1 VNRRFALVLALL
13 LGVADVAQAD
23 MLKPRAVDLAA
34 KYEGFTLV
42 LGPARRIVYV
52 YYTGTIHLLESRAGK
67 LVEVS
72 TRDLWSMVLR
82 ILAVDL
88 DGDGQDEIVG
98 YTKDARLFVLRGTDL
113 GDVWNTPIARWQSIT
128 ALTVGDVDQDGHLE
142 ILVIADRLLRVFSA
156 ERDQEQWK
164 STQPFDD
171 TDMALGDV
179 DGDGR
184 EELVMSGGNI
194 FDAYYRNLEWGSGA
208 ASGFGVDIDLFDIDG
223 DGKLEVIGRG
233 ADGLIRIWDVDE
245 RRLKF
250 N

>member
-1 VNRRFALVLALL
+1 
-13 LGVADVAQAD
+13 
-23 MLKPRAVDLAA
+23 M
-34 KYEGFTLV
+34 
-42 LGPARRIVYV
+42 
-52 YYTGTIHLLESRAGK
+52 HLMESRDGK
-67 LVEVS
+67 LVEVR
-72 TRDLWSMVLR
+72 TRDLWSAVLR
-82 ILAVDL
+82 VFAVDL

-113 GDVWNTPIARWQSIT
+113 SDVWNTPLGRWRAIT
-128 ALTVGDVDQDGHLE
+128 AITVGDVDQDGQLE
-142 ILVIADRLLRVFSA
+142 ILLIADRLLRVYSA
-156 ERDQEQWK
+156 ARDQEEWK
-164 STQPFDD
+164 STQFFDD

-194 FDAYYRNLEWGSGA
+194 YDAYYRNLEWGSGVPG
-208 ASGFGVDIDLFDIDG
+208 GFGVDIDLFDIDN
-223 DGKLEVIGRG
+223 DGKLEIIARG

>member
-1 VNRRFALVLALL
+1 VNRRFVLPLVLL
-13 LGVADVAQAD
+13 LGFAAGARADL
-23 MLKPRAVDLAA
+23 LKPRATDFAA

-42 LGPARRIVYV
+42 LGPTRRLVYV
-52 YYTGTIHLLESRAGK
+52 YYTGTMHLLESRDGK
-67 LVEVS
+67 LVEVR
-72 TRDLWSMVLR
+72 TRDLWSAVLR
-82 ILAVDL
+82 VIAVDL

-98 YTKDARLFVLRGTDL
+98 YTKDARLFVLHGTDL
-113 GDVWNTPIARWQSIT
+113 SDVWNTPIGRWQAIT
-128 ALTVGDVDQDGHLE
+128 ALTAGDVDQDGQLE

-156 ERDQEQWK
+156 ERDQEEWK
-164 STQPFDD
+164 STQSYDD

-184 EELVMSGGNI
+184 EELVMSGGNVY
-194 FDAYYRNLEWGSGA
+194 DAFYRNLEWGSGVA
-208 ASGFGVDIDLFDIDG
+208 GGFGVDIDLFDIDN
-223 DGKLEVIGRG
+223 DGKMEVIGRG